1 MTTIFA
7 AKLRPEELEQGLL
20 NQAMAFFN
28 AGSRCMADIALT
40 PTVTNSPV
48 APAIVCYAFAAE
60 LYLKLLHV
68 IVVGNPEKIH
78 GLADIFTAL
87 PETIRR
93 KVGDRYDMGR
103 DNIETDIRAVS
114 SAFVNWR
121 YLHEQTSI
129 SINPIILISIAK
141 AVHLVCRELRP
152 TLSVFGENAVVT
164 GHLAL

>member
-40 PTVTNSPV
+40 PTVINSPL
-48 APAIVCYAFAAE
+48 APAIVCYGFAVE

-78 GLADIFTAL
+78 GLADIFAAL

-103 DNIETDIRAVS
+103 DNIDADISAVS
-114 SAFVNWR
+114 SVFVDWR

-129 SINPIILISIAK
+129 SINPNILISIAK

-152 TLSVFGENAVVT
+152 TLTVFGENAVVT
-164 GHLAL
+164 GRIAT